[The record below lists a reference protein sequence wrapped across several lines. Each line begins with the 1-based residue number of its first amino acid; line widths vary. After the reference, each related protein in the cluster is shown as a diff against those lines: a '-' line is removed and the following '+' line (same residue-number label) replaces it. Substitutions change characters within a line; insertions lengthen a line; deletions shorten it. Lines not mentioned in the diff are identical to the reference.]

1 MSKMIQSLPSW
12 DSWVLLFKMKINNI
26 NAKGLCA
33 SHYQINH
40 HAICSQ
46 GLLTYIS
53 CDLNNSFKK
62 GRVDIVPFLD
72 AQRVEAPLP
81 RALEWRGG
89 TQSMFRFLL
98 FLSFEAVIQSITAN
112 HVKQLAFFATSMCG
126 QTRRISFC
134 VMNHHLS
141 LIARFS
147 DQILFILLE
156 TRTDVKK
163 ISRKICA
170 KSCGFSVYFIFLICF
185 LRCTVCAFWFAFGF
199 DASRLCSLFHIFSTH
214 QKTNGFWVL
223 CVYYLQFF
231 LLGSPVTISI
241 QMTISLHS
249 GRTRRTH
256 LVISLPSLSLPPNS
270 MLERCFYI
278 GGEKTVYIYQRNQ
291 H

>member
-12 DSWVLLFKMKINNI
+12 DLWVLLFKMKINNI

-81 RALEWRGG
+81 RALEWEGG

-112 HVKQLAFFATSMCG
+112 HVKQLAFFATPMCG

-170 KSCGFSVYFIFLICF
+170 KSCGFSMYFIFLICF
-185 LRCTVCAFWFAFGF
+185 LRYTVCAFWFAFGF
-199 DASRLCSLFHIFSTH
+199 DASRLCNLFHIFSTH

-231 LLGSPVTISI
+231 SARLTCHYFYPNDYFITLRKDQKDTPCNFPALPFPSTQFYAGKMLLY
-241 QMTISLHS
+241 
-249 GRTRRTH
+249 R
-256 LVISLPSLSLPPNS
+256 
-270 MLERCFYI
+270 
-278 GGEKTVYIYQRNQ
+278 GEKTVYIYQRNQ